1 MTAPRLESVG
11 ILGIGLMGASLALGL
26 KKAGAVSRVVGYSRS
41 PATREQALS
50 LGVVDAVADSVEALA
65 AQCQVLVVCVPTLS
79 VPAMFQ
85 ALASCAADCV
95 ITDVA
100 SVKGSVRE
108 AAISVWGRVPG
119 HLVLGHPIAGAE
131 KSGVTAGKADLYENH
146 KVILT
151 PEPDTDPAAL
161 ALVRGMWQAV
171 GADVVDMSVEDHD
184 RILAFTSHLPHLLAY
199 ALVDTLA
206 QQNCSYDIFRFA
218 AGGFRDF
225 TRIAASDPQMWHDI
239 VLGNRS
245 ALLGSLDQFSHY
257 VSRLRT
263 AIEAGDS
270 ETILNT
276 FSHAKAER
284 ERFARMLAERAAR
297 ADAAGAGE

>member
-1 MTAPRLESVG
+1 MSTPRLQSVG

-26 KKAGAVSRVVGYSRS
+26 KKAGAVERVVGYSRS
-41 PATREQALS
+41 SSTREQALS

-79 VPAMFQ
+79 VPAMFE
-85 ALASCAADCV
+85 ALAACQAPCI

-100 SVKGSVRE
+100 SVKGSVLE
-108 AAISVWGRVPG
+108 AARAAWGRVPPK
-119 HLVLGHPIAGAE
+119 LVLGHPIAGAE
-131 KSGVTAGKADLYENH
+131 KSGVTAGKADLYEHH

-151 PEPDTDPAAL
+151 PEADTDAQAL
-161 ALVRGMWQAV
+161 ALVTAMWQAV
-171 GADVVDMSVEDHD
+171 GADVVHMSVDDHD

-239 VLGNRS
+239 VLGNRA
-245 ALLGSLDQFSHY
+245 ALLSSLDQFSHY
-257 VSRLRT
+257 VSQLRV

-270 ETILNT
+270 DTILNT

-284 ERFARMLAERAAR
+284 ERFARMLAERVAR